1 MAESVRSYVA
11 WLRFL
16 SFFHLFPLYHSHSHW
31 FVLHRSHSSRL
42 MWYSPPPLR
51 CCYALFTSNCAKSM
65 CVSCFGQMCCGE
77 GVSAWTWSDH
87 RKVSDWNLWRSNHD
101 ESDGWRSRTTSSLI
115 SSSPTYIFFLFNLSV
130 SAFVSVWLQQMTFSG
145 LLSYEARE
153 RETVCV
159 CVTWICSIFSTFV
172 LSGLQ
177 YRRSVT
183 LQECHVRPDRV
194 GERSR
199 SSDWPWPIVT
209 N

>member
-16 SFFHLFPLYHSHSHW
+16 SFFHLFPLYLSHSHC

-42 MWYSPPPLR
+42 MWYSPPPLG
-51 CCYALFTSNCAKSM
+51 CCCALFTSNCAKSM
-65 CVSCFGQMCCGE
+65 CVLCFSQMCCGE

-87 RKVSDWNLWRSNHD
+87 REVSVS
-101 ESDGWRSRTTSSLI
+101 GGQTTTSQTDEGAGRPPLPSRHRQ
-115 SSSPTYIFFLFNLSV
+115 PTFFPLQSSV
-130 SAFVSVWLQQMTFSG
+130 SAFVSVWLRPMTFSG
-145 LLSYEARE
+145 LLSHEARE
-153 RETVCV
+153 RNCV
-159 CVTWICSIFSTFV
+159 CIFSTFV
-172 LSGLQ
+172 FSGLQ
-177 YRRSVT
+177 YRRGVT